1 MNSENHHALLDCC
14 AHYLEEERK
23 ESAADLEMSD
33 MASLKVQKQESPS
46 TSTED
51 LITKKAPLDQ
61 SDGGWFSKPP
71 KDEDATEPD
80 WVTLTWRS
88 KLPRFLPFSLLI
100 PEEER
105 RRVQAN
111 NREYNRRY
119 PYAGNV
125 VITSK
130 YNVLTF
136 IPRNLFEQFL
146 RVANLYFL
154 LLTIIQLIPGISSV
168 PFYSTMIPL
177 VIVLSITAAKDAF
190 DDIKRH
196 VSDYRINNRSITI
209 LTDSGEPDDSKW
221 RHIKVGNILLLEKD
235 DFIPSDILLLSSS
248 EPHSLCYIETAELDG
263 ETNLKVRQP
272 LPDTHELRDY
282 QESLAKF
289 DGYVECEP
297 PNNRLHK
304 FVGTLKWKKNT
315 YSLDNDKILLRG
327 CRMRNTE
334 WAYGMVIYA
343 GHDTKLVQNSGKTV
357 FKRTHIDEL
366 TNKLVIFIL
375 GFLAVLL
382 VFSFIGSLVFEE
394 VYGEDFQVYV
404 PYATEGIVADSP
416 VRIAFLQ
423 ILSNLV
429 ILNTFVP
436 ISLYVSVEVIR
447 LGQSFFI
454 NWDRKMYYEPNDVPA
469 VARTTTLN
477 EELGQ
482 IEYIFSDKTGT
493 LTQNI
498 MNFSK
503 CSINGKK
510 YGDLPEDDTDE
521 SKEVS
526 VAHSLNNDESTEV
539 SKTKSG
545 GIVLEPV
552 DLSWNSYAEP
562 DFKYYDEALVK
573 NCRDE
578 EKDCYHFFRL
588 IALCHT
594 VISSVPEGKSP
605 QALEYNAQSPDEAAL
620 VSAARNFGY
629 VFLDRTPCSIILK
642 MTNRNEEVEYTL
654 LHILDFN
661 NVRKRM
667 SVIVQDKDEKIWLMC
682 KGADSK
688 IFERLHPDSN
698 ELMQTTLEHLADYAH
713 EGLRTLCLAQREI
726 PESEYTAWEEKHH
739 EASCSL
745 DNRDEKLD
753 AVYEEIEQN
762 LHLLGATAIED
773 KLQDGVPETIFNLAK
788 ANIKIWVLTG
798 DKQETAINIG
808 YSCKLLTE
816 DMKEVLIIDAEEEE
830 EVLEQLK
837 DANEKI
843 DSAMTEFNERGDQA
857 DTTDGKH
864 QEAPAFAIVLNG
876 HSLQHALLKDNETLL
891 LETASKCKA
900 VICCRVTPLQKKL
913 VVDLVKEHKKA
924 VTLAIGDGANDVG
937 MIKAA
942 HIGVGI
948 SGQEGQQAVLASDFS
963 FGQFRYLERLLLVH
977 GRWSYHRMTQFLRYF
992 FYKNFAFTFS
1002 QFLFGFF
1009 CGFTAQTLYDA
1020 GYISVYNV
1028 IYTSIPVLA
1037 LAILDQDV
1045 DEGRCLKYPKL
1056 YVLGQQNVLFN
1067 PPIFFRSLLKGIFHA
1082 IVIFFVLMG
1091 CYYQNFY
1098 SGDGYEVD
1106 YQSFSYIA
1114 SGALTFIV
1122 TLQIA
1127 LDTLYWTIITHI
1139 SVWGSIILWFVVTM
1153 VTGTAP
1159 FYRSPLGYDLLSY
1172 VGVPFEV
1179 FGTGNFYFYCILVI
1193 VISLFPVM
1201 LFRIVQRELRPT
1213 TVDDVRLKLAKEG
1226 DLKLKDLFTLGGRF
1240 HPHIPARFRRP
1251 RDKDAPRRSGYAF
1264 AHERGFG
1271 KLITTGLGLRKKAV
1285 EAGNIHKRGSTL
1297 LRSRSPSGPNS
1308 TKVDEKDATKSAD
1321 EGTLI

>member
-1 MNSENHHALLDCC
+1 MEN
-14 AHYLEEERK
+14 EEERK
-23 ESAADLEMSD
+23 DDKSAVDLEMSD
-33 MASLKVQKQESPS
+33 MSIPKAPKQGASES
-46 TSTED
+46 TSTQD
-51 LITKKAPLDQ
+51 LIVGGEAAGDV

-100 PEEER
+100 PEEDT

-111 NREYNRRY
+111 NREYNNRY

-130 YNVLTF
+130 YNIFTF

-146 RVANLYFL
+146 RVANIYFL
-154 LLTIIQLIPGISSV
+154 VLTIIQLIPGVSSV

-177 VIVLSITAAKDAF
+177 VIVLSITAVKDAY
-190 DDIKRH
+190 DDVKRH
-196 VSDYRINNRSITI
+196 ISDFRVNNRSITI
-209 LTDSGEPDDSKW
+209 LTDTGPIDSKW
-221 RHIKVGNILLLEKD
+221 RHIKVGNILYLERD
-235 DFIPSDILLLSSS
+235 DFIPSDMLLLSSS

-272 LPDTHELRDY
+272 LPETHDLQDIEDL
-282 QESLAKF
+282 LIKF

-304 FVGTLKWKKNT
+304 FVGKLTWKKNT
-315 YSLDNDKILLRG
+315 YSIDNDKILLRG
-327 CRMRNTE
+327 CRLRNTD
-334 WAYGMVIYA
+334 WAYGLVVYA

-366 TNKLVIFIL
+366 MNKLVIFIL
-375 GFLAVLL
+375 GFLAILL
-382 VFSFIGSLVFEE
+382 VLCLIGSVVFEE

-404 PYATEGIVADSP
+404 PYATEGIVADTP
-416 VRIAFLQ
+416 VKIAFLQ

-447 LGQSFFI
+447 LGQSLFI

-498 MNFSK
+498 MNFAK

-510 YGDLPEDDTDE
+510 YGDLPEDETTG
-521 SKEVS
+521 EVGTSLS
-526 VAHSLNNDESTEV
+526 VNNDESEEV
-539 SKTKSG
+539 STEKSG
-545 GIVLEPV
+545 GITLEPV
-552 DLSWNSYAEP
+552 DLKWNRYAEEK
-562 DFKYYDEALVK
+562 FKYYDETLVK

-578 EKDCYHFFRL
+578 DKDCYNFFRL
-588 IALCHT
+588 ISLCHT
-594 VISSVPEGKSP
+594 VIPSVPEGGGP
-605 QALEYNAQSPDEAAL
+605 LEYNAQSPDEAAL

-629 VFLDRTPCSIILK
+629 VFLDRTPCSIVIK
-642 MTNRNEEVEYTL
+642 MANRNEDVEYTL

-667 SVIVQDKDEKIWLMC
+667 SVIVQDQDDKIWLMC

-698 ELMQTTLEHLADYAH
+698 ELMKITLEHLADYAH

-726 PESEYTAWEEKHH
+726 SESEYTAWELKHH
-739 EASCSL
+739 EASTTL
-745 DNRDEKLD
+745 ENRDEKLD

-837 DANEKI
+837 EANDKI
-843 DSAMTEFNERGDQA
+843 DSAMSQFNESEDQA

-864 QEAPAFAIVLNG
+864 QDPPTFAIVMNG
-876 HSLQHALLKDNETLL
+876 HSLQHALLKHNEIQL

-913 VVDLVKEHKKA
+913 VVDLVKEHKSA

-1002 QFLFGFF
+1002 QFIFGFF

-1028 IYTSIPVLA
+1028 IYTSFPVLV

-1045 DEGRCLKYPKL
+1045 DEGRCIKYPKL

-1067 PPIFFRSLLKGIFHA
+1067 PPIFGRSLLKGIFHA

-1106 YQSFSYIA
+1106 YQSYGYIA
-1114 SGALTFIV
+1114 SGALTFVV

-1127 LDTLYWTIITHI
+1127 LDTLYWTIVTHI
-1139 SVWGSIILWFVVTM
+1139 AIWGSIVLWFVVTM
-1153 VTGTAP
+1153 ITATSP
-1159 FYRSPLGYDLLSY
+1159 FYLSPLGYDLLSY
-1172 VGVPFEV
+1172 LGVAFEV
-1179 FGTGNFYFYCILVI
+1179 LGTGNFYFCCILVLAI
-1193 VISLFPVM
+1193 TLFPVI
-1201 LFRIVQRELRPT
+1201 LFRIVQRELQPT

-1240 HPHIPARFRRP
+1240 QPRIPARFRRP
-1251 RDKDAPRRSGYAF
+1251 RDKDAPPRSGYAF

-1271 KLITTGLGLRKKAV
+1271 WLITSGFGLNKKAV
-1285 EAGNIHKRGSTL
+1285 DAGYVHRRGSTL
-1297 LRSRSPSGPNS
+1297 LGSHSRATS
-1308 TKVDEKDATKSAD
+1308 THSSTTAKKDTPE